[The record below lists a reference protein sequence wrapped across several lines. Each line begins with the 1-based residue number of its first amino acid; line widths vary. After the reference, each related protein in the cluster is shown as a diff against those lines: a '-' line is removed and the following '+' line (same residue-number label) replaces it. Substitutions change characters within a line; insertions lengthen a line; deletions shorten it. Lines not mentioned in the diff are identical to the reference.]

1 MALPALVGFTHAL
14 ADAGLD
20 IGTDRTAAF
29 LTAVSEVDVANPDQ
43 LYWAG
48 RVTLCREP
56 DEIAGYDAV
65 FARWFYGERPS
76 HGHVRRSTPRVA
88 TVTPETSGADT
99 DGENDST
106 VVRQIGASEAEV
118 LRNRDMSGLDAAE
131 REHLAELFALLRPT
145 PPTRR
150 SLRRKP
156 SRRGALD
163 QRRTVRAMFGTGGE
177 PVRLARRSRSHRP
190 RRVVLLVD
198 VSGSMEPYSDALLR
212 FAHAVARRTPGNVE
226 AFTLGTR
233 LTRVSRQLRQR
244 DPARALP
251 AAANAVPDYAGG
263 TRLGET
269 LRVFLDRWGQRGL
282 ARSAIVVLFSDGWE
296 RGDPALLGEQVARL
310 RRLAHTVLWVNPHAG
325 RDGYAPIQSGIAAAL
340 PHIDRLLAGHS
351 LATLEEL
358 LGAMRDARRT

>member
-1 MALPALVGFTHAL
+1 MALPGLVGFAHAL
-14 ADAGLD
+14 ADAGLG

-29 LTAVSEVDVANPDQ
+29 LTAVSEVDVADPDQ

-48 RVTLCREP
+48 RVTLCSEP

-65 FARWFYGERPS
+65 FARWFHGERGPN
-76 HGHVRRSTPRVA
+76 GHVRRSSPRYA
-88 TVTPETSGADT
+88 TLTPETSGADA
-99 DGENDST
+99 DDEDDST
-106 VVRQIGASEAEV
+106 VLRQIGASDTEV
-118 LRNRDMSGLDAAE
+118 LRNRDMSGLDATE
-131 REHLAELFALLRPT
+131 REQLAELFALLRPR

-150 SLRRKP
+150 SLRRRP

-163 QRRTVRAMFGTGGE
+163 QRRTVRAMFRSGGE
-177 PVRLARRSRSHRP
+177 TVRLARRSRSNRP
-190 RRVVLLVD
+190 RRVVLLID

-212 FAHAVARRTPGNVE
+212 FAHAVARRTPGMVE

-244 DPARALP
+244 DPAQALP

-269 LRVFLDRWGQRGL
+269 LRIFLDRWGQRGL
-282 ARSAIVVLFSDGWE
+282 ARSAVVVLFSDGWE

-310 RRLAHTVLWVNPHAG
+310 RRLAHAVLWVNPHAG
-325 RDGYAPIQSGIAAAL
+325 REGYAPIQSGIAAAL